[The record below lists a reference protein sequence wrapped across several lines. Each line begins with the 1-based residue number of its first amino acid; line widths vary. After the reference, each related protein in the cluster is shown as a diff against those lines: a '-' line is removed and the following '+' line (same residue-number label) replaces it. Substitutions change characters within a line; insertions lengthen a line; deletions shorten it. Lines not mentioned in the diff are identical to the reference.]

1 MNAVALFLALV
12 LHSNGTCLAQGD
24 QTATIKNQSYLVQV
38 FQCFWGGSESTPS
51 HSFEVWAPLCRNY
64 VEQPILIKE
73 RHLNK
78 GWAMNEFGEFYAAT
92 VDIDLMEI
100 YRPNC
105 DGVSPSPKPP
115 NHTSAGLQDSTA
127 VQR

>member
-1 MNAVALFLALV
+1 MEVAEMNAVALFLAIV
-12 LHSNGTCLAQGD
+12 LHGNGTCLSQGE
-24 QTATIKNQSYLVQV
+24 QTTTIKNQSYVVQT

-51 HSFEVWAPLCRNY
+51 HTFEVWAPVCRNY

-73 RHLNK
+73 QHLHK

-105 DGVSPSPKPP
+105 GGLAHSSP
-115 NHTSAGLQDSTA
+115 GLTRA
-127 VQR
+127 P